1 MFSFQEHQVEIE
13 KEVYVPRV
21 EDKNSNMR
29 MFKITTM
36 DDLVP
41 NSMNILEPS
50 PVDDKGNQRED
61 RKFLFFLSLFFFW
74 NLPFMYVNCW
84 VILIEINCS
93 IDFCLLQLCLQQTQL
108 TSSFYLVTEIQI

>member
-1 MFSFQEHQVEIE
+1 
-13 KEVYVPRV
+13 
-21 EDKNSNMR
+21 
-29 MFKITTM
+29 M

-61 RKFLFFLSLFFFW
+61 RKFLFSLFFFW

-84 VILIEINCS
+84 AILIEVNCS
-93 IDFCLLQLCLQQTQL
+93 IDFFFVTVMSATNPVDLFLLPGNRN
-108 TSSFYLVTEIQI
+108 SNIN